1 MLVAFTAGS
10 AGAQTTAVPDNS
22 AAAADTAAARQFQ
35 ALTRVARDRIERA
48 LLIDHEDEDRRKP
61 LLLQAERYARGAAEL
76 MPDRADG
83 WFLAA
88 AALGLRAEY
97 ESTRTQIRLGGEIW
111 AMATT
116 ALDRDPNHA
125 GAHHVLG
132 RLNLEAMS
140 LSGMARM
147 IATHLYGSELLRR
160 ASWEQAERHLRRALA
175 LEPAQQYHR
184 LWLARLYLER
194 DDEEDAR
201 TLLEQVLAAEARS
214 PLEQVWQEEAAAE
227 LRDMDD

>member
-10 AGAQTTAVPDNS
+10 AGAQTTAVPDDS
-22 AAAADTAAARQFQ
+22 AAPVDTAAARQFQ

-48 LLIDHEDEDRRKP
+48 LLIDPEDEDRRKP

-76 MPDRADG
+76 MPDHADG
-83 WFLAA
+83 WFLIAA
-88 AALGLRAEY
+88 AVGLRAEY

-125 GAHHVLG
+125 GAHHVMG

-140 LSGMARM
+140 LSGMARL
-147 IATHLYGSELLRR
+147 IATHFYGSDVLRR
-160 ASWEQAERHLRRALA
+160 TSWEQAERHLRRALA
-175 LEPAQQYHR
+175 LEPTQQYHR
-184 LWLARLYLER
+184 LWLARLYVER
-194 DDEEDAR
+194 GAEDDAR
-201 TLLEQVLAAEARS
+201 RLLEQVVAAAAAT
-214 PLEQVWQEEAAAE
+214 PLDRVWKEEAVAE
-227 LRDMDD
+227 LQTLDD